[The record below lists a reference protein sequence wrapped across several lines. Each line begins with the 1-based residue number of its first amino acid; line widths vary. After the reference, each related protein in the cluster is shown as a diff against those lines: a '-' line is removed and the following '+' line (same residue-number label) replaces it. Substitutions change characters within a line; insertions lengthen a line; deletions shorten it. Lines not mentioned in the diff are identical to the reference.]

1 MRLLNKRGFTLLE
14 LVVVVAILSVTVLGL
29 LASYIYCIL
38 LNEYNSS
45 LVIAAGDAQKVL
57 EEMKNLPYGSLQ
69 DYVDD
74 FQADRFSNLPGEA
87 VNFSGTDIAGSIA
100 EVVVNVDWTQ
110 RGANKN
116 FLLSTRIA
124 A

>member
-57 EEMKNLPYGSLQ
+57 EEMKNLAYGSLQ
-69 DYVDD
+69 DYVDN
-74 FQADRFSNLPGEA
+74 FQADRFINLPGEL
-87 VNFSGTDIAGSIA
+87 VTFSGTDISGSIA

-110 RGANKN
+110 RGASKN
-116 FLLSTRIA
+116 FSLSTRIA
-124 A
+124 P